1 MRDVPLGGLET
12 NPPVE
17 RFPALEALENI
28 LHGFVLRVPGLDVHA
43 DREIALQRL
52 DGYHEIARRS
62 FGARQVRLAE
72 QIHGNSVAVVTV
84 DSAAKSKQ
92 VDALI
97 TRDPEVLLGITVADY
112 CAVFLVD
119 PEQLAIGLV
128 HSGKKGTELNIVDAA
143 VQKMATEFGTEP
155 ADLVAQLS
163 PCIRPP
169 DYEVDFAADIVR
181 NLKRSGVSRVF
192 DSQENTAADL
202 ERYYSYR
209 KEKGRTGRM
218 LALLA
223 VKGNVSADRRV
234 GVSTSVLSSPAPRG

>member
-1 MRDVPLGGLET
+1 L
-12 NPPVE
+12 
-17 RFPALEALENI
+17 
-28 LHGFVLRVPGLDVHA
+28 
-43 DREIALQRL
+43 
-52 DGYHEIARRS
+52 
-62 FGARQVRLAE
+62 RLAE
-72 QIHGNSVAVVTV
+72 QVHGNSVAVVTV

-97 TRDPEVLLGITVADY
+97 TRDPEVLLGITVADC

-119 PEQLAIGLV
+119 PEQCAIGLV

-181 NLKRSGVSRVF
+181 NLKRSGVSSVF

-223 VKGNVSADRRV
+223 LKGNVSA
-234 GVSTSVLSSPAPRG
+234 SALSSP